1 MRLRNPHG
9 WAKRLDTMDG
19 SIARPRPLLA
29 LGLRLLTALALAT
42 MAMLVKLAG
51 ERSAHLIE
59 LIFWR
64 QALTAVLLGAGLAAA
79 GRLSLLKT
87 QRLRM
92 HGIRSATGLFGM
104 LFTYGA
110 VLLLPLAEATTLGFT
125 APIFAVLIAMVLFG
139 EKIGPYRWA
148 AVAMGFAG
156 VVVVMQPGSGSHAGV
171 TLFGVAVGLAAPLMV
186 SLISFQ
192 IQDLNKTENPWSIV
206 FWFATLSA
214 PVAALGMPFVMA
226 AHVGETWLIIM
237 AMALMGVLAQILL
250 TTSLRFG
257 SAAVILL
264 MDYTALLWASF
275 YGYAVFGRAAP
286 ASLWFGA
293 PLIIGAGLL
302 IAWRERQL
310 AKARRVASAA
320 SQE

>member
-1 MRLRNPHG
+1 
-9 WAKRLDTMDG
+9 MDG

-29 LGLRLLTALALAT
+29 LGIRLLAALALAT

-51 ERSAHLIE
+51 ERGAHLIE

-64 QALTAVLLGAGLAAA
+64 QLLAAVLIGTGLAIA
-79 GRLSLLKT
+79 GRLPLLKT
-87 QRLRM
+87 TRLRS
-92 HGIRSATGLFGM
+92 HGVRSATGLFGM
-104 LFTYGA
+104 MFTYGA

-125 APIFAVLIAMVLFG
+125 APVFAVLFAMVLFG
-139 EKIGPYRWA
+139 ERIGRYRWA
-148 AVAMGFAG
+148 AVVMGFAG
-156 VVVVMQPGSGSHAGV
+156 VIVVMQPGSGDHQGV
-171 TLFGVAVGLAAPLMV
+171 TLIGVAVGLMAPLMV
-186 SLISFQ
+186 SIISFQ

-206 FWFATLSA
+206 FWFAALST
-214 PVAALGMPFVMA
+214 PVAAIGLPFVIGS
-226 AHVGETWLIIM
+226 HDGQTWLIIL

-264 MDYTALLWASF
+264 MDYTALMWASF
-275 YGYAVFGRAAP
+275 YGYYVFDRAAP
-286 ASLWFGA
+286 ASLWLGA

-310 AKARRVASAA
+310 AKARRVASATR
-320 SQE
+320 QE

>member
-1 MRLRNPHG
+1 
-9 WAKRLDTMDG
+9 MDG

-29 LGLRLLTALALAT
+29 LFVRLLAAFALAT
-42 MAMLVKLAG
+42 MGMLVKLAG
-51 ERSAHLIE
+51 ERGAHLVE

-64 QALTAVLLGAGLAAA
+64 QLLTMVLLGAGLALTGKLAML
-79 GRLSLLKT
+79 RT
-87 QRLRM
+87 QRLPAHAR
-92 HGIRSATGLFGM
+92 RAASGLLGM
-104 LFTYGA
+104 IFTYGA

-125 APIFAVLIAMVLFG
+125 APIFAVLIAIVLFQ
-139 EKIGPYRWA
+139 ERIGPYRWA

-156 VVVVMQPGSGSHAGV
+156 VIVVMQPFGGLDQGV
-171 TLFGVAVGLAAPLMV
+171 TLTGIAVGLVAPFMV
-186 SLISFQ
+186 ALISFQ
-192 IQDLNKTENPWSIV
+192 IQDLNTTENPWSIV
-206 FWFATLSA
+206 FWFAALTA
-214 PVAALGMPFVMA
+214 PVAALALPFVTTAHDPLTWALILGMGLVGA
-226 AHVGETWLIIM
+226 A
-237 AMALMGVLAQILL
+237 AQVLL

-275 YGYAVFGRAAP
+275 YGYAIFDRAAP

-293 PLIIGAGLL
+293 PLIIAAGLL

-310 AKARRVASAA
+310 AKARIATAKRVASAA

>member
-1 MRLRNPHG
+1 
-9 WAKRLDTMDG
+9 MDG

-29 LGLRLLTALALAT
+29 LFVRLLAAFALAT
-42 MAMLVKLAG
+42 MGMLVKLAG
-51 ERSAHLIE
+51 ERGAHLIE

-64 QALTAVLLGAGLAAA
+64 QLLTAVLLGAGLALT
-79 GRLSLLKT
+79 GRLAMVRT
-87 QRLRM
+87 QRLPAHAR
-92 HGIRSATGLFGM
+92 RAASGLFGM

-125 APIFAVLIAMVLFG
+125 APVFAVLIAIVLFR
-139 EKIGPYRWA
+139 ERIGPYRWG

-156 VVVVMQPGSGSHAGV
+156 VLVVMQPFGGLEEGV
-171 TLFGVAVGLAAPLMV
+171 TLTGIAVGLVAPFMV
-186 SLISFQ
+186 ALISFQ
-192 IQDLNKTENPWSIV
+192 IQDLNTTENPWSIV
-206 FWFATLSA
+206 FWFAALTT
-214 PVAALGMPFVMA
+214 PVAALALPFVWA
-226 AHVGETWLIIM
+226 AHDLLTWALILGMGLVG
-237 AMALMGVLAQILL
+237 AGAQMLL

-275 YGYAVFGRAAP
+275 YGYTIFDRAAP
-286 ASLWFGA
+286 ASLWLGA

>member
-1 MRLRNPHG
+1 
-9 WAKRLDTMDG
+9 MDG

-29 LGLRLLTALALAT
+29 LGLRLLAAFALAT

-51 ERSAHLIE
+51 DRGAHLVE

-64 QALTAVLLGAGLAAA
+64 QAIAAMLIGSGLAIA

-87 QRLRM
+87 QRLKS
-92 HGIRSATGLFGM
+92 HSIRSATGLFGM
-104 LFTYGA
+104 FFTYGA

-139 EKIGPYRWA
+139 ERIGPYRWA

-156 VVVVMQPGSGSHAGV
+156 VLVVMQPGSGDHEGV
-171 TLFGVAVGLAAPLMV
+171 TLIGVAVGLMAPLMV
-186 SLISFQ
+186 TIISFQ
-192 IQDLNKTENPWSIV
+192 IQDLNTTENPWSIV
-206 FWFATLSA
+206 FWFAALSA
-214 PVAALGMPFVMA
+214 PVVAIGLPFVVT
-226 AHVGETWLIIM
+226 AHDPQTWITIL

-250 TTSLRFG
+250 TASLRFG

-264 MDYTALLWASF
+264 MDYTALLWSSA
-275 YGYAVFGRAAP
+275 YGLFVFDRAAP
-286 ASLWFGA
+286 ASLWLGA
-293 PLIIGAGLL
+293 PLIIAAGLL

-310 AKARRVASAA
+310 TKERLAA
-320 SQE
+320 SGAGQE